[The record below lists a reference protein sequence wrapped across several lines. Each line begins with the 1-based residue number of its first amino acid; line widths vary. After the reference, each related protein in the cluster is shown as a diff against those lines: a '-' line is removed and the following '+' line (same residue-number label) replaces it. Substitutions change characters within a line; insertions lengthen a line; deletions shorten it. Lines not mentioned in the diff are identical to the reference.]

1 MAGTQDAA
9 ARLEGEPRLDAAAFA
24 TLLVEERRDRLAVR
38 LHRPEVKNAIDQT
51 MVDELHAVCA
61 YLEATPK
68 ILILS
73 GTPGDPQS
81 GRPGIFASGADIAQ
95 LRERRRDD
103 ALAGINS
110 GVFERV
116 AKLPMPVI
124 AALDGYALGGGAE
137 LAYAADFRLGTPQL
151 RMGNPETGLGIM
163 AAAGATWRLKEL
175 VGEPVA
181 KEILLA
187 GKILTGEDCL
197 SVGLITELVGG
208 PELLGAAHALAD
220 RIAAQDP
227 LAVRISK
234 AVFHAPREVHPLIDT
249 LAQGM
254 LFESQAKFDRMQAF
268 LDRKNTDRKK
278 PAATA
283 TTNGAAAPGTTD
295 PE

>member
-1 MAGTQDAA
+1 MSKELNQ
-9 ARLEGEPRLDAAAFA
+9 RLEVTGFS
-24 TLLVEERRDRLAVR
+24 TLKLTEFDDRLYVQ
-38 LHRPEVKNAIDQT
+38 LDRPEVKNAIDQL

-61 YLEATPK
+61 YLERTPK
-68 ILILS
+68 VMVLS
-73 GTPGDPQS
+73 GTPADPES
-81 GRPGIFASGADIAQ
+81 GTKGIFASGADIAQ

-110 GVFERV
+110 GIFDRI

-124 AALDGYALGGGAE
+124 AALDGFALGGGAE
-137 LAYAADFRLGTPQL
+137 LAFAADFRLGTPEL

-187 GKILTGEDCL
+187 GKILKGDECL
-197 SVGLITELVGG
+197 HVGLITELV
-208 PELLGAAHALAD
+208 ESKDLLEAASALAD
-220 RIAAQDP
+220 RIAAQDA
-227 LAVRISK
+227 LAVRITKS
-234 AVFHAPREVHPLIDT
+234 VFHTPREAHPVIDT

-268 LDRKNTDRKK
+268 LDRKKK
-278 PAATA
+278 
-283 TTNGAAAPGTTD
+283 
-295 PE
+295 

>member
-1 MAGTQDAA
+1 VNDAGT
-9 ARLEGEPRLDAAAFA
+9 RLDGSRFE
-24 TLLVEERRDRLAVR
+24 TLLFEERGDRLAVR
-38 LHRPEVKNAIDQT
+38 LHRPGVKNAIDQA

-61 YLEATPK
+61 HLERTPK

-73 GTPGDPQS
+73 GTPGNPDT
-81 GRPGIFASGADIAQ
+81 GTKAVFASGADIAQ

-110 GVFERV
+110 GIFDRI

-137 LAYAADFRLGTPQL
+137 LAYSADFRIGTPAL
-151 RMGNPETGLGIM
+151 RMGNPEANLGIL

-181 KEILLA
+181 KQILLA
-187 GKILTGEDCL
+187 GKVLTAQECL
-197 SVGLITELVGG
+197 AVGLITELVEPGT
-208 PELLGAAHALAD
+208 LMDSAHALAD
-220 RIAAQDP
+220 AIAVQDP
-227 LAVRISK
+227 LAVRLTK
-234 AVFHAPREVHPLIDT
+234 AVFHAPREVHPVIDT

-268 LDRKNTDRKK
+268 LDRKKK
-278 PAATA
+278 
-283 TTNGAAAPGTTD
+283 
-295 PE
+295 